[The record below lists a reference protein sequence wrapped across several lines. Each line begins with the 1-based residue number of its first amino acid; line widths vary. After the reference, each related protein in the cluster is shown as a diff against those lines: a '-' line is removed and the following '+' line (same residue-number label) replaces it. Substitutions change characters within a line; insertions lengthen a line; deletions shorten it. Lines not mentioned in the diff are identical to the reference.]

1 MRRLLLGALAL
12 LLVPTAVPRAAQSRA
27 TPTELADL
35 LSRVGAAVER
45 YFARAQSLI
54 CTETVTLMPI
64 GSDLTPNNS
73 PARNLTYELRV
84 AWEPNP
90 DGGLPEA
97 TVQRQLLKIG
107 SRAPRPQD
115 KPGCTDP
122 KEMST
127 EPLAFLLPSRQ
138 GESIFTFVRATKV
151 NGRAAVM
158 VDYRAREVGPIAS
171 KMTSEDCWSID
182 LPGRQRGRIWVDT
195 VTSEILRVD
204 ERLTGMFE
212 VTLPRTRNHDR
223 QTMTIE
229 RLDSSIV
236 YRPVTFSD
244 PDETVLLPRSIE
256 SVQIVRNSGSPRFR
270 KTQRFSNYRRFMTA
284 GRIVQNN

>member
-1 MRRLLLGALAL
+1 MRRLLFGALTL
-12 LLVPTAVPRAAQSRA
+12 LLLSVAIPRAAQSKA
-27 TPTELADL
+27 TPAELADL
-35 LSRVGAAVER
+35 LARVGAAVER

-64 GSDLTPNNS
+64 GNDLMPDNS

-107 SRAPRPQD
+107 SRAPRPSD

-127 EPLAFLLPSRQ
+127 EPLAFLLPGKQ
-138 GESIFTFVRATKV
+138 DESIFTFVRATKV
-151 NGRAAVM
+151 NGRAAIM
-158 VDYRAREVGPIAS
+158 VDYKAREMGPI
-171 KMTSEDCWSID
+171 TSTMSGEDCWSID
-182 LPGRQRGRIWVDT
+182 LPGRQRGRIWVDA
-195 VTSEILRVD
+195 VTNEVLRVD

-212 VTLPRTRNHDR
+212 VTLPRTKNHDR

-229 RLDSSIV
+229 RLDSSII

-244 PDETVLLPRSIE
+244 PDETVMLPQSIQ

-270 KTQRFSNYRRFMTA
+270 KTQRFTNYRRFMTA
-284 GRIVQNN
+284 GRIVQH